1 MKMKYIEI
9 ARLYHSLESTSKR
22 LTKTDILSRFLKKIP
37 KEELRTVML
46 LLRGKVFLGSSE
58 KKTGVSDKQVIKAI
72 NVTTGLDRPK
82 ILSQWKKMGDLGLVC
97 EHALS
102 NRNQVSLFS
111 EELSVDK
118 VFLNL
123 SKLAEAIGQGSVNV
137 KVKLIAELLSHAKP
151 LEGKYIVRTVVE
163 DLRMGVGDGIIR
175 DSIVW
180 ANFSKELGIVY
191 SEKDNKLI
199 LPDDRRD
206 RYNDYVN
213 SVQGAY
219 NINDD
224 FGEIAQIIAENGLDG
239 LKEIKIVPGKP
250 VKVMLYQKA
259 ADIEEGFKQVG
270 APCAIEYKYDGF
282 RLLIH
287 VDGGKIDLF
296 TRKLENVTSQFPDV
310 VDFVAKNVKV
320 QSAVIDSEAVGYD
333 KKHNRFVPFQNISQ
347 RIKRKHGISEMA
359 KKIPVELVVF
369 DILYHD
375 GKEQI
380 NRPYNERRAL
390 ISKIIEPVTN
400 KIGLSRVMITD
411 NRDDAHKFYEESLD
425 AGNEGIMMKNLEAA
439 YKPGSRVGYGVKVK
453 PVMETLDLAIVG
465 AEWGEGKRAKWLTS
479 FTVACIDDDG
489 SLLEIG
495 RVSTGIKELSGA
507 GTSYQ
512 EMTDILLPLKREEE
526 GKRVSLK
533 PKLVIEVKFEEIQK
547 SPTYSSGFALRFPR
561 FVRLREDRGISDC
574 STLEFVKDLY
584 YEQK

>member
-1 MKMKYIEI
+1 MKYIEI
-9 ARLYHSLESTSKR
+9 ARIYHSLESTGKR
-22 LTKTDILSRFLKKIP
+22 LTKTDILSRFLKTIP
-37 KEELRTVML
+37 KDNLHTVML
-46 LLRGKVFLGSSE
+46 LLRGKVFFGSSE
-58 KKTGVSDKQVIKAI
+58 KKTGVSDRLVIKAI
-72 NVTTGLDRPK
+72 NVTTGLDMPK

-102 NRNQVSLFS
+102 NKNQLSLFS
-111 EELSVDK
+111 EDLTVSK
-118 VFLNL
+118 VFSNL
-123 SKLAEAIGQGSVNV
+123 SKLSEITGQGSVDV
-137 KVKLIAELLSHAKP
+137 KVKLIAELLSHAEP
-151 LEGKYIVRTVVE
+151 LEGKYIVRTVLE

-180 ANFSKELGIVY
+180 ANFSDELGIVY

-199 LPDDRRD
+199 LPEKTRE
-206 RYNDYVN
+206 RYNRYVN
-213 SVQGAY
+213 AIQDAY

-224 FGEIAQIIAENGLDG
+224 FGEVAQIVAKRG
-239 LKEIKIVPGKP
+239 LKGLEDIRIVPGKP

-259 ADIEEGFKQVG
+259 SDIEEGFLQVG
-270 APCAIEYKYDGF
+270 TPCALEYKYDGF

-287 VDGGKIDLF
+287 IDSGRIDLF

-310 VDFVAKNVKV
+310 VDFVSKNVKV
-320 QSAVIDSEAVGYD
+320 KSAIIDSEAVGYD

-347 RIKRKHGISEMA
+347 RIKRKHGVEEMA

-369 DILYHD
+369 DILFHN
-375 GKEQI
+375 GKEQV
-380 NRPYNERRAL
+380 NKPYHERRAL

-400 KIGLSRVMITD
+400 KIGLSRVMITEKA
-411 NRDDAHKFYEESLD
+411 DDAHRFYEESLD
-425 AGNEGIMMKNLEAA
+425 AGNEGIMMKNLEAV

-453 PVMETLDLAIVG
+453 PVMETLDLVIVG

-489 SLLEIG
+489 SLLDIG

-512 EMTDILLPLKREEE
+512 EMTDMLLPLKREEKE
-526 GKRVSLK
+526 KKISLK
-533 PKLVIEVKFEEIQK
+533 PKVVIEVKFEEIQK

-574 STLEFVKDLY
+574 SSLEFVKDLY